1 MADLDCLNSEN
12 ELDSS
17 LNSANEVQSQL
28 NSDVLNSE
36 LSENN
41 EISSVLAID
50 EIESDMDFEESAD
63 SNIAEESQMESD
75 LDIPSYSSGDVE
87 VPTKLSELENDVG
100 FITIDDIPKFPE
112 LPENLSDFNNDV
124 GFITKDDLP
133 ETPKIPERLSEFVND
148 GDGSSPFATE
158 AFVLQ
163 NAGSGGESG
172 PTVPVVDNLTSLS
185 TTSALSANQ
194 GRILN
199 EKISEIDKKT
209 PTNISDLN
217 NDAGFV
223 SKTVSDLENYT
234 TTDKMNEALNN
245 KADKTEIPDISGKAD
260 RTEIPDISGKVDK
273 SELTDY
279 VSKEELQ
286 KENFLKEIPS
296 EYVTEEELSSAISN
310 KADKSDIP
318 DISGKA
324 DKSELENYVT
334 NDSLEEKGYLSSVPD
349 EYVTE
354 QELEGKNYATKTD
367 LSNSETKTL
376 GSANSYTD
384 EKVASLIDSAP
395 ETLDT
400 FKEIAD
406 AFAEDRAILD
416 TLNSAIGN
424 KADKTALTETN
435 LRVASLET
443 DNTQNKT
450 DIKSLQDNKAN
461 KSEIPDISGKVD
473 KVEGK
478 GLSTNDYTSEE
489 KTKLAGIED
498 GANNYDDIEI
508 RISLSGKADKSDT
521 YTKTE
526 VDELI
531 TEVVVDDVLSET
543 SENPVQNKV
552 VTNAIANTV
561 TIDTE
566 QTITASKTLEYCGLK
581 HTTIANPSSSNG
593 SIFSSFP
600 SVYDR
605 NGNNLGGMEF
615 QYNNLNKWFGMAL
628 YAGVA
633 QDVHHYPN
641 KSLGIYKDA
650 NGNTITQAP
659 TPSGSNN
666 NEIATTGYVNE
677 SLGEYVTESELNSKG
692 YLTSVPS
699 QFITETE
706 LENRL
711 ENFTSGTIITI
722 RRWS

>member
-17 LNSANEVQSQL
+17 LSSANEVQSQL

-63 SNIAEESQMESD
+63 SNISEESQMESD
-75 LDIPSYSSGDVE
+75 LDIPSYSSGDVD

-133 ETPKIPERLSEFVND
+133 ETPKIPEKLSEFVND

-199 EKISEIDKKT
+199 EKISEINEKI

-234 TTDKMNEALNN
+234 TTDKMNESLNN
-245 KADKTEIPDISGKAD
+245 KADRTEIPDISGKAD
-260 RTEIPDISGKVDK
+260 RTEIPDISGKADK

-324 DKSELENYVT
+324 DKIELVNYVT
-334 NDSLEEKGYLSSVPD
+334 NDSLEAKGYLSSIPS

-354 QELEGKNYATKTD
+354 QELAGKDYATKTD
-367 LSNSETKTL
+367 LSNSAVETL
-376 GSANSYTD
+376 NSANSYTD
-384 EKVASLIDSAP
+384 EKVAGLIDSAP

-406 AFAEDRAILD
+406 AFAEDQAILD

-443 DNTQNKT
+443 DNTQNKA

-461 KSEIPDISGKVD
+461 KSEIPDISGKADKSELANYATNTELNTSLDEKVD
-473 KVEGK
+473 KVTGK
-478 GLSTNDYTSEE
+478 GLSTNDYTTDE
-489 KTKLAGIED
+489 KNKLASLK
-498 GANNYDDIEI
+498 NYDDTSVKADITSLQQNKADKSEIPDISGKVDKVEGKSLSSNDFTNEYKQKLEGLSNYDDTKIKEDIE
-508 RISLSGKADKSDT
+508 SLNTNKANKSDIPDVSGKADKTELNS
-521 YTKTE
+521 YVTKTA
-526 VDELI
+526 L
-531 TEVVVDDVLSET
+531 
-543 SENPVQNKV
+543 
-552 VTNAIANTV
+552 AN
-561 TIDTE
+561 E
-566 QTITASKTLEYCGLK
+566 GFLK
-581 HTTIANPSSSNG
+581 SVPS
-593 SIFSSFP
+593 
-600 SVYDR
+600 
-605 NGNNLGGMEF
+605 
-615 QYNNLNKWFGMAL
+615 
-628 YAGVA
+628 
-633 QDVHHYPN
+633 
-641 KSLGIYKDA
+641 
-650 NGNTITQAP
+650 
-659 TPSGSNN
+659 
-666 NEIATTGYVNE
+666 
-677 SLGEYVTESELNSKG
+677 EYVTETELEGKGYLKSIPSEYVTETELAGKG
-692 YLTSVPS
+692 YLTGVPS
-699 QFITETE
+699 QYITETE

-711 ENFTSGTIITI
+711 ANFTSGATITI